1 MEKELYIKISDN
13 VRTLIEESPTAS
25 PNRLSEILVEL
36 SSLNATLSEAMD
48 NILIFKPERKQE
60 LRTQFKTVR
69 ETEWAWDS
77 SKEGKQEI
85 LIRGWLL
92 RIKENKS
99 AIKSRLNII
108 HDQAFGQY

>member
-1 MEKELYIKISDN
+1 
-13 VRTLIEESPTAS
+13 
-25 PNRLSEILVEL
+25 
-36 SSLNATLSEAMD
+36 MD

-60 LRTQFKTVR
+60 LRTQYKTVR

-99 AIKSRLNII
+99 AIKSRLQVK
-108 HDQAFGQY
+108 HDEAFGSY